1 MWLYIWVVSHKFST
15 GYSFGGWEKWVNIS
29 KSNRY
34 NSCVYMRVTDG
45 YLVWV
50 LKLVYATPPRI
61 SIHRSSQCGKP
72 MLSNI
77 LTVYSI
83 DHSDPFKIAVF
94 PMIYPWESCHARACR
109 AIDSEPWLDL
119 FLISCGAAATWET
132 LFLPGGRV
140 FNWQMRRFFGTSK
153 RLPRNKFTFASWVSE
168 G

>member
-45 YLVWV
+45 YLAWG

-72 MLSNI
+72 MLSTI
-77 LTVYSI
+77 LTVS
-83 DHSDPFKIAVF
+83 S
-94 PMIYPWESCHARACR
+94 IYPMTIQIHSKSQSFRWFIHGNPAMLERVEQLILNHGLTFFKYHAAQRRPEKHYFFPGEEFSHARC
-109 AIDSEPWLDL
+109 DD
-119 FLISCGAAATWET
+119 FLEHPKGYPEI
-132 LFLPGGRV
+132 
-140 FNWQMRRFFGTSK
+140 N
-153 RLPRNKFTFASWVSE
+153 
-168 G
+168 